1 MTMEDTKTPDLFAP
15 DGGDEAAPIEEH
27 ASHAYLGY
35 AVSTVK
41 SRALPEV
48 ADGLKPVQRRIL
60 YAMGEANAAGFA
72 KCARYV
78 GEVLG
83 KYHPHGDS
91 STYEALVHLAQPFSM
106 RYPLIDGQGNFG
118 SRDGD
123 APAAYRYT
131 EARLSRFSELVLSEI
146 REGTVDFIR
155 NYDGKF
161 EEPVLLPARLPF
173 GLLNGSFGIPVG
185 FSTRIPSHN
194 LKEVAAAAAHV
205 IRHPRAKLEDVLERT
220 PGPDFPGGGQLISP
234 PEEIRQAYE
243 TGRGSLVLRCKWE
256 TEQLARGQWRIV
268 VTELPHGVSVRQ
280 VVEEIEG
287 LANPRP
293 GLGKKELTQEQK
305 RLKQFILDQVEAVRD
320 ESDRKSKLRLVIEPR
335 SSRQNPD
342 EMMAALLVHTAL
354 ETRYAVNLTWLGLDG
369 LPETKGIVEVLREWG
384 EFRVATVRRRTQF
397 RLDRCKERLHIVEGR
412 LKAYAKIDEIIK
424 LIRASEDQAEA
435 KQKLKERFKFT
446 ERQAEDIVNLR
457 LGQLTRLDGAKLNEE
472 CKALE
477 VERKGLKLLLGDDK
491 ELKKLVISEL
501 HEDAKK
507 YGDDRR
513 TLIKTAER
521 AQLEVSVLE
530 EPVTVILSQKGWI
543 RARSGHGADLS
554 TLTFK
559 DGDALLQTLEC
570 KTTDPVIVLAAS
582 GKTFTVDAAALPS
595 GRGDGAPV
603 NTLVNSSSD
612 DIVWMASGAP
622 GQPLLMSS
630 SAGLGFVCKLGDL
643 VTKTRQGKDFMKVDE
658 GAQARPPVKFPEG
671 KFVAA
676 LFSDSRLLVFPLDEV
691 PGRPNGGGGGQLLS
705 LPEGISLVSLAVTDG
720 KSLVVSGIKRK
731 NRAVATPDQK
741 QLAEHIGRRAQR
753 GRLADVGFRPD
764 RVGEEMRLLIP
775 ALFFL
780 SSCATAPAGGL
791 GRIE

>member
-60 YAMGEANAAGFA
+60 YAMGEASAAGFA

-131 EARLSRFSELVLSEI
+131 EARLSGYAGLMLAEI
-146 REGTVDFIR
+146 GEGTVDFVK

-161 EEPVLLPARLPF
+161 EEPALLPARLPF

-194 LKEVAAAAAHV
+194 LKEVAEAAAHV
-205 IRHPRAKLEDVLERT
+205 IKHARAKLDDVLEIL

-234 PEEIRQAYE
+234 AEEIRQAYE
-243 TGRGSLVLRCKWE
+243 SGRGSLLLRCKWDRE
-256 TEQLARGQWRIV
+256 NLARGQWRVV
-268 VTELPHGVSVRQ
+268 VTELPHGVSVRL
-280 VVEEIEG
+280 VMEEIEA
-287 LANPRP
+287 LANPKP
-293 GLGKKELTQEQK
+293 GFGKKEVTQEQK
-305 RLKQFILDQVEAVRD
+305 RLKQFILDQVEGARD

-335 SSRQNPD
+335 SSRQSPE
-342 EMMAALLVHTAL
+342 EMMAALLVHTSL
-354 ETRYAVNLTWLGLDG
+354 ETRYPVNLTWLGLDG

-397 RLDRCKERLHIVEGR
+397 RLTKCEERLHIVEGR

-424 LIRASEDQAEA
+424 LIRSSEEQAEA
-435 KQKLKERFKFT
+435 KQKLKEPFKFT

-472 CKALE
+472 RKALE
-477 VERKGLKLLLGDDK
+477 E
-491 ELKKLVISEL
+491 
-501 HEDAKK
+501 
-507 YGDDRR
+507 
-513 TLIKTAER
+513 
-521 AQLEVSVLE
+521 
-530 EPVTVILSQKGWI
+530 
-543 RARSGHGADLS
+543 
-554 TLTFK
+554 
-559 DGDALLQTLEC
+559 
-570 KTTDPVIVLAAS
+570 
-582 GKTFTVDAAALPS
+582 
-595 GRGDGAPV
+595 
-603 NTLVNSSSD
+603 
-612 DIVWMASGAP
+612 
-622 GQPLLMSS
+622 
-630 SAGLGFVCKLGDL
+630 
-643 VTKTRQGKDFMKVDE
+643 
-658 GAQARPPVKFPEG
+658 
-671 KFVAA
+671 
-676 LFSDSRLLVFPLDEV
+676 
-691 PGRPNGGGGGQLLS
+691 
-705 LPEGISLVSLAVTDG
+705 
-720 KSLVVSGIKRK
+720 
-731 NRAVATPDQK
+731 
-741 QLAEHIGRRAQR
+741 
-753 GRLADVGFRPD
+753 
-764 RVGEEMRLLIP
+764 
-775 ALFFL
+775 
-780 SSCATAPAGGL
+780 
-791 GRIE
+791 

>member
-1 MTMEDTKTPDLFAP
+1 MEDTQTLDLFGP
-15 DGGDEAAPIEEH
+15 DGGDEAAPIEQH

-41 SRALPEV
+41 SRALPEI

-60 YAMGEANAAGFA
+60 YAMGEAAGGAQTFS

-131 EARLSRFSELVLSEI
+131 EARLSRFAELMLAEI
-146 REGTVDFIR
+146 GEGTVDFVK

-161 EEPVLLPARLPF
+161 DEPVLLPARMPF

-205 IRHPRAKLEDVLERT
+205 IKHPRAKLEDVLERL
-220 PGPDFPGGGQLISP
+220 PGPDFPGGGRIISP

-243 TGRGSLVLRCKWE
+243 TGRGSLVLKCKWE

-268 VTELPHGVSVRQ
+268 VTELPHGVSVKQ
-280 VVEEIEG
+280 VMEEIEG
-287 LANPRP
+287 LANPKP
-293 GLGKKELTQEQK
+293 GFGKKEVTQEQR
-305 RLKQFILDQVEAVRD
+305 RLRQFILDQIDQGGVRD

-335 SSRQNPD
+335 SSRQSPD
-342 EMMAALLVHTAL
+342 EMMAALLVHTSL
-354 ETRYAVNLTWLGLDG
+354 ESRYAVNLTWLGLDG

-397 RLDRCKERLHIVEGR
+397 RLSKCEERLHIVQGR
-412 LKAYAKIDEIIK
+412 LSAYAKIDEIIK

-435 KQKLKERFKFT
+435 KQKLKERFKFS

-457 LGQLTRLDGAKLNEE
+457 LGQLTRLDGVKLNDER
-472 CKALE
+472 KALE
-477 VERKGLKLLLGDDK
+477 AERKDLKLLLGDEK
-491 ELKKLVISEL
+491 ELKKLVVQEL
-501 HEDAKK
+501 AEDAKK
-507 YGDDRR
+507 YGDERR
-513 TLIKTAER
+513 TLIKTEER
-521 AQLEVSVLE
+521 AQVERTVVE
-530 EPVTVILSQKGWI
+530 EPVTVILSKKGWI
-543 RARSGHGADLS
+543 RARTGHGADVS

-582 GKTFTVDAAALPS
+582 GKTFTIDAAAIPS

-603 NTLVNSSSD
+603 NTLVNASSD
-612 DIVWMASGAP
+612 DIVWIGSGMAD
-622 GQPLLMSS
+622 QQLLMNS
-630 SAGLGFVCKLGDL
+630 SAGLGFICKLGDL

-658 GAQARPPVKFPEG
+658 GAQAQKPLVFERSA
-671 KFVAA
+671 FVAC
-676 LFSDSRLLVFPLDEV
+676 LSSDARLLLFPLEEV
-691 PGRPNGGGGGQLLS
+691 PERPNGGVGVQLLS
-705 LPEGISLVSLAVTDG
+705 LPPNTSLAAVAVTDG
-720 KSLVVSGIKRK
+720 KALVVSGIKRK
-731 NRAVATPDQK
+731 NRAVATLDAK
-741 QLAEHIGRRAQR
+741 QLAGHIGKRAQR
-753 GRLADVGFRPD
+753 GRLCDVGFRPD
-764 RVGEEMRLLIP
+764 R
-775 ALFFL
+775 
-780 SSCATAPAGGL
+780 L
-791 GRIE
+791 GA

>member
-1 MTMEDTKTPDLFAP
+1 MTMEDTKTLDLFGP
-15 DGGDEAAPIEEH
+15 DSGDEAAPIEEH

-41 SRALPEV
+41 SRALPEI

-60 YAMGEANAAGFA
+60 YAMGEAAGGAQTFS

-83 KYHPHGDS
+83 KYHPHGDN
-91 STYEALVHLAQPFSM
+91 STYEAMVHLAQPFSM
-106 RYPLIDGQGNFG
+106 RYPLIEGQGNFG

-123 APAAYRYT
+123 SSAAYRYT
-131 EARLSRFSELVLSEI
+131 EARLSKYAELLLSEI
-146 REGTVDFIR
+146 NEGTVDFQK

-161 EEPVLLPARLPF
+161 QAPVLLPARLPF

-205 IRHPRAKLEDVLERT
+205 IRHPRAKLEDVLERM
-220 PGPDFPGGGQLISP
+220 PGPDFPGGGQIISP

-243 TGRGSLVLRCKWE
+243 AGRGSLVLRCKWE

-268 VTELPHGVSVRQ
+268 ISELQHGVSGRQ
-280 VVEEIEG
+280 VTEEIEA
-287 LANPRP
+287 LANPKP
-293 GLGKKELTQEQK
+293 GFGKKEVGQEQK
-305 RLKQFILDQVEAVRD
+305 RMKQFILDQIDQGGVRD

-335 SSRQNPD
+335 SSRQNAD
-342 EMMAALLVHTAL
+342 ELMAMLLVHTSL
-354 ETRYAVNLTWLGLDG
+354 ESRYAVNLTWLGLDG

-384 EFRVATVRRRTQF
+384 EFRVGTVRRRTQF
-397 RLDRCKERLHIVEGR
+397 RLDQCEERLHIVEGR
-412 LKAYAKIDEIIK
+412 LKAYAKIDEVIK

-457 LGQLTRLDGAKLNEE
+457 LGQLTRLDGAKLNDER
-472 CKALE
+472 KALE
-477 VERKGLKLLLGDDK
+477 GERKGLKLLLGDDK
-491 ELKKLVISEL
+491 ELKKLVVSEL
-501 HEDAKK
+501 QEDAKK
-507 YGDDRR
+507 YGDERR
-513 TLIKTAER
+513 TLIKTEER

-543 RARSGHGADLS
+543 RARSGHGVELS

-570 KTTDPVIVLAAS
+570 KTTDSVIVLAAS
-582 GKTFTVDAAALPS
+582 GKTFTVDAAAIPS

-612 DIVWMASGAP
+612 DIVWMGFGAP

-658 GAQARPPVKFPEG
+658 GAQARPPVKFPAG

-676 LFSDSRLLVFPLDEV
+676 LSSDARLLVFPLDEV
-691 PGRPNGGGGGQLLS
+691 PERPNGGVGVQLLS
-705 LPEGISLVSLAVTDG
+705 LPEGISLTSLAVTDG
-720 KSLVVSGIKRK
+720 KSLLVSGIKRK
-731 NRAVATPDQK
+731 NRAAATLDQK
-741 QLAEHIGRRAQR
+741 QLAGHIGRRAQR

-764 RVGEEMRLLIP
+764 RLGE
-775 ALFFL
+775 
-780 SSCATAPAGGL
+780 
-791 GRIE
+791 

>member
-1 MTMEDTKTPDLFAP
+1 MEDTKTLDLFGP

-41 SRALPEV
+41 SRALPEI

-60 YAMGEANAAGFA
+60 YAMGEANAGGFA

-123 APAAYRYT
+123 SPAAYRYT
-131 EARLSRFSELVLSEI
+131 EARLSRFAELMLAEI
-146 REGTVDFIR
+146 GEGTVDFVK

-161 EEPVLLPARLPF
+161 EEPLLLPARLPF

-205 IRHPRAKLEDVLERT
+205 IRHPRAKLEDVLERM
-220 PGPDFPGGGQLISP
+220 PGPDFPGGGQIISP

-243 TGRGSLVLRCKWE
+243 TGRGSLVLKCKWE
-256 TEQLARGQWRIV
+256 RGQLARGQWRIV
-268 VTELPHGVSVRQ
+268 NSELPHGVSVKQ
-280 VVEEIEG
+280 VSEEIEA
-287 LANPRP
+287 LANPKP
-293 GLGKKELTQEQK
+293 GLGKKEVSQEQK
-305 RLKQFILDQVEAVRD
+305 RMKQFILDQIDQGGVRD
-320 ESDRKSKLRLVIEPR
+320 ESDRKSRLRLVIEPR
-335 SSRQNPD
+335 SSRQNP
-342 EMMAALLVHTAL
+342 EELMAALLVHTAL

-397 RLDRCKERLHIVEGR
+397 RLDRCEERLHIVEGR

-424 LIRASEDQAEA
+424 LIRSSEDQADA
-435 KQKLKERFKFT
+435 KQKLREKFRFT

-472 CKALE
+472 RKALE
-477 VERKGLKLLLGDDK
+477 VERKGLKLLLGDEK
-491 ELKKLVISEL
+491 ELKKLVVSEL
-501 HEDAKK
+501 QEDAKK

-513 TLIKTAER
+513 TLI
-521 AQLEVSVLE
+521 
-530 EPVTVILSQKGWI
+530 
-543 RARSGHGADLS
+543 
-554 TLTFK
+554 
-559 DGDALLQTLEC
+559 
-570 KTTDPVIVLAAS
+570 
-582 GKTFTVDAAALPS
+582 
-595 GRGDGAPV
+595 
-603 NTLVNSSSD
+603 NSSPG
-612 DIVWMASGAP
+612 DIVWMSSGAP

-676 LFSDSRLLVFPLDEV
+676 LSSDSRLLVFPLDEV
-691 PGRPNGGGGGQLLS
+691 PERPNGGVGVQLLS
-705 LPEGISLVSLAVTDG
+705 LPEGISLASLAVTDG

-731 NRAVATPDQK
+731 NRAVATLDAK

-764 RVGEEMRLLIP
+764 RVGE
-775 ALFFL
+775 
-780 SSCATAPAGGL
+780 
-791 GRIE
+791 